1 MFTLQVV
8 LTIINV
14 RALQGELL
22 FRRYSFTRTKKK
34 WKASLPKNC
43 YLENLYF
50 MCAANKKFML
60 ELPLK
65 VVLTENGCSNFI
77 SRKKNLIRFRL
88 ADNLDEYG
96 ISLNK
101 FSPQSIQSMLLLDY
115 ISKIEISMPE
125 FVSSRQEVMD
135 LSKIIVYS
143 LLYKQFDRDI
153 YSELIKC
160 SCVRKYNRVNPA
172 HLIDEKTTMSEKQLR
187 SILMN
192 KDAVIGRTRTEIL
205 EPIWQSI
212 RDNRD
217 YSMEEKNIYMLMSEK
232 FMNRMSLMNWYIIT
246 LFHKDPGFNEMISS
260 IRKLIGQYMEKSK
273 VAEYISVMI
282 MELALNSENANI
294 RKEAKSMYPTVDDIN
309 ALIVEPDI
317 RKNIASEL
325 QKKRVFVSVSWKLG
339 GGSTSI
345 GKQGRLQI
353 TLYNKDDEFQEVKE
367 NIEMKMS
374 ADTKKRTLI
383 DFYRE
388 LPDGQDGTDLG
399 LYYLSYLDDACKKVN
414 VKFESLVN
422 QYSASDLT
430 VINLIFNF

>member
-1 MFTLQVV
+1 
-8 LTIINV
+8 
-14 RALQGELL
+14 
-22 FRRYSFTRTKKK
+22 
-34 WKASLPKNC
+34 
-43 YLENLYF
+43 
-50 MCAANKKFML
+50 ML

-339 GGSTSI
+339 GGSTSL

>member
-1 MFTLQVV
+1 
-8 LTIINV
+8 
-14 RALQGELL
+14 
-22 FRRYSFTRTKKK
+22 
-34 WKASLPKNC
+34 
-43 YLENLYF
+43 
-50 MCAANKKFML
+50 ML